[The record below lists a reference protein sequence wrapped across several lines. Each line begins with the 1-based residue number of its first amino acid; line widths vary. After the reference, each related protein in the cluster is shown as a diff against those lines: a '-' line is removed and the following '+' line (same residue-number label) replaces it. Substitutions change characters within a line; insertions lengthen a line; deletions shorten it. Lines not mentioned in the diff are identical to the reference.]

1 MKIIVDACGGD
12 NSPHAN
18 VAGSVTAVNLLEDV
32 EIVLVG
38 DENKINSELNKL
50 KYHGNK
56 ITVVNADDV
65 ITNDDIPTLAI
76 RQKKNSSLVVALDL
90 LKNSDDIVG
99 MVSCGNTGAVLTG
112 ATLKIG
118 RIGGVHR
125 PAMAALLPT
134 RKNSEVLLIDAGAN
148 VDVKP
153 DYVLQFANMGSVFMG
168 GMYENSTPRV
178 ALLSV
183 GTEDKKGNEFSKEV
197 FSLLKND
204 KNINFLGNMEARDIL
219 SGNYDVVVAD
229 GFSGNIAL
237 KAIEGGINFALYNL
251 KEAVKQGGIKAK
263 LGYLFMKR
271 AIANTI
277 SKVDYR
283 NFGGAPFLGVSK
295 PVIKSHGSS
304 TAKTIYASILQVK
317 KMHEFDMV
325 GKLNKIFG
333 ENDASK

>member
-1 MKIIVDACGGD
+1 
-12 NSPHAN
+12 
-18 VAGSVTAVNLLEDV
+18 
-32 EIVLVG
+32 
-38 DENKINSELNKL
+38 
-50 KYHGNK
+50 
-56 ITVVNADDV
+56 
-65 ITNDDIPTLAI
+65 
-76 RQKKNSSLVVALDL
+76 
-90 LKNSDDIVG
+90 
-99 MVSCGNTGAVLTG
+99 
-112 ATLKIG
+112 
-118 RIGGVHR
+118 
-125 PAMAALLPT
+125 
-134 RKNSEVLLIDAGAN
+134 
-148 VDVKP
+148 
-153 DYVLQFANMGSVFMG
+153 
-168 GMYENSTPRV
+168 
-178 ALLSV
+178 
-183 GTEDKKGNEFSKEV
+183 
-197 FSLLKND
+197 
-204 KNINFLGNMEARDIL
+204 MEARDIL